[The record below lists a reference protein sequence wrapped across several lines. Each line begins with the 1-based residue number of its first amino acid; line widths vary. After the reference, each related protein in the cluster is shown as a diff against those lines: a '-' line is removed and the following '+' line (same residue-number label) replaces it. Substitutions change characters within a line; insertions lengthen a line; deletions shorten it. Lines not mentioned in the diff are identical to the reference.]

1 MFTMRSLSLSSLSVF
16 FFFLVF
22 CFFFFF
28 VVVVG
33 AKGNRM
39 ATLPPSLPPPSLSLS
54 TYDFSVLTSVQK
66 GQQHARTHTRKDSG
80 HCRSTAPRCASTTL
94 LVVPLVL
101 HIIIIIIT
109 SLFVS
114 VLGWLSLLSD
124 IPFRRLYK
132 VLSITR
138 RKCHHSVVSENSLCF
153 FFFLFVC
160 LFVCSL
166 LLLLLLGLLIKRD
179 NQALRRD
186 TSTRSGKKKRG
197 QGWKLP

>member
-1 MFTMRSLSLSSLSVF
+1 MQRGIVWRLCLRHS
-16 FFFLVF
+16 
-22 CFFFFF
+22 
-28 VVVVG
+28 
-33 AKGNRM
+33 
-39 ATLPPSLPPPSLSLS
+39 PPPLSLS

-124 IPFRRLYK
+124 VPFRRLYK

-138 RKCHHSVVSENSLCF
+138 RKCHHSVASENSLC

-186 TSTRSGKKKRG
+186 TSTRSGKKKEDKDGSCRDSREE
-197 QGWKLP
+197 QRQREVCCW